1 MKTTRSLTALIWIC
15 NLAMVAVIATFGI
28 VISFMLTVD
37 DTTSESTEGLSSL
50 TISHTVLNHRFVFNK
65 IYEPDQKTYKERYY
79 YIPNYI
85 SYNFSYTAAP
95 VIEVQKRND
104 ELSESRFLGV
114 QKLNV
119 YSDPQEAPIMQARIG
134 IPLTDMEYLT
144 NLRLVYI
151 FSLMSILL
159 AGVIIWLLRS
169 LLIGLRTPDFFT
181 PKNTRILT
189 LISLLILSFPLIKY
203 GWFKYIQAGLDT
215 RLSADG
221 ASLTES
227 FLFNYELFFAGLIVA
242 AVAWVFHKAVKL
254 QQEQELTI

>member
-1 MKTTRSLTALIWIC
+1 MKTSRSITSLIWLC
-15 NLAMVAVIATFGI
+15 NLALVAVIATFGI
-28 VISFMLTVD
+28 VISFMLTAD
-37 DTTSESTEGLSSL
+37 HTTSETTERLSSL

-65 IYEPDQKTYKERYY
+65 IYEPDQKTFKERYY

-104 ELSESRFLGV
+104 ELSGSRFLGV

-134 IPLTDMEYLT
+134 IPLTDMEYFA
-144 NLRLVYI
+144 NLRLVYV
-151 FSLMSILL
+151 FSLLSILL
-159 AGVIIWLLRS
+159 AGVVIWLLRS
-169 LLIGLRTPDFFT
+169 FLIGLKTPDFFT
-181 PKNTRILT
+181 PKNARILT
-189 LISLLILSFPLIKY
+189 IISLLILSFPLIKY
-203 GWFKYIQAGLDT
+203 GWFKFIQAGLDT

-227 FLFNYELFFAGLIVA
+227 FLFNYELFFAGVIVA
-242 AVAWVFHKAVKL
+242 AVAWVFHKAVIL
-254 QQEQELTI
+254 QREQELTI

>member
-1 MKTTRSLTALIWIC
+1 MKTSYSLAALIWLC
-15 NLAMVAVIATFGI
+15 NLAVVGVIVTFGV
-28 VISFMLTVD
+28 VISFMMTID
-37 DTTSESTEGLSSL
+37 DTTTESTEGLSSL

-65 IYEPDQKTYKERYY
+65 FYEPEEKAYKERYY

-85 SYNFSYTAAP
+85 SYNFSYSDAP

-134 IPLTDMEYLT
+134 IPLTDMEYLS
-144 NLRLVYI
+144 NLRKVYA
-151 FSLMSILL
+151 FSLLAIFL
-159 AGVIIWLLRS
+159 AGVIILLLRTF
-169 LLIGLRTPDFFT
+169 LTGLRTPDFFT
-181 PKNTRILT
+181 QKNARILT
-189 LISLLILSFPLIKY
+189 IISILILSFPLIKY
-203 GWFKYIQAGLDT
+203 GWFKFIQAGLDT
-215 RLSADG
+215 KLSADG

-227 FLFNYELFFAGLIVA
+227 FLFNYELFFAGLIVT
-242 AVAWVFHKAVKL
+242 AVAWVFHKAVIL